1 MARAATLGLLTAL
14 AVAGSAGAA
23 TPPTPVAA
31 WQKVSPASVGL
42 DPAKLDQIAARA
54 RKGKSNCLVVVRDG
68 KLAGEWY
75 FNGTGPNTTQDVYS
89 ATKSV
94 ASTLVGIA
102 QDDGDLRIGEQRLDL
117 DPAMAGH
124 AARAVTVRDLLSM
137 DSGRQWS
144 VFTDYVQLLG
154 AADRTRFA
162 IGLRQSGAT
171 GQGLGVQQRR
181 RCRRS
186 TASCRRRPGKDV
198 LAFAQQRLFAPLGMT
213 HTRMTTDKAGNAQM
227 FEGLQSTCRDMAR
240 FGVLMLDQGRWG
252 GKQIVSASW
261 VEAGHRAVVD
271 QAQRRL
277 RLPLVAQPQGHRR
290 ATSSRRDERADGQAQ
305 PRRRAGIAPGAPSSM
320 YWALGLGNQIVQVD
334 PDSKTVVVRLG
345 DVESARARRQLRPAR
360 REQGR
365 HRGRGRLGDLGRRP
379 RGRSRLGLVR
389 HGRLA
394 GAQEQPAD
402 RGRRDG
408 EERADEERGVVAA
421 DERRELA
428 VAVRG
433 RACRCATRRGSR
445 ARPGRARRPS

>member
-1 MARAATLGLLTAL
+1 MARAATLVLLTAL
-14 AVAGSAGAA
+14 AVAASAGAA

-42 DPAKLDQIAARA
+42 FPAKLTQIAAQA

-102 QDDGDLRIGEQRLDL
+102 QDDGDLRIGQSASTWIPQWR
-117 DPAMAGH
+117 GN
-124 AARAVTVRDLLSM
+124 AAKAVTVRDLLSM

-162 IGLRQSGAT
+162 IGLRQSAPPGKVWAYNNAAEQTLDRVVQKAT
-171 GQGLGVQQRR
+171 
-181 RCRRS
+181 
-186 TASCRRRPGKDV
+186 GKDV

-240 FGVLMLDQGRWG
+240 FGVLMLNNGRWG

-261 VEAGHRAVVD
+261 VKQATAQSSTKLNAGYGYLWWLNRRGIQGNVLSATTVPTAKRA
-271 QAQRRL
+271 
-277 RLPLVAQPQGHRR
+277 
-290 ATSSRRDERADGQAQ
+290 ATTGR
-305 PRRRAGIAPGAPSSM
+305 IAPGAPNSM
-320 YWALGLGNQIVQVD
+320 YWALGLGNQIVQID

-345 DVESARARRQLRPAR
+345 DVNPLA
-360 REQGR
+360 
-365 HRGRGRLGDLGRRP
+365 LGGTFGP
-379 RGRSRLGLVR
+379 RDASK
-389 HGRLA
+389 
-394 GAQEQPAD
+394 
-402 RGRRDG
+402 
-408 EERADEERGVVAA
+408 VVT
-421 DERRELA
+421 EA
-428 VAVRG
+428 VVG
-433 RACRCATRRGSR
+433 
-445 ARPGRARRPS
+445 